1 MGDYCILFLG
11 DGEFGER
18 LVVRKL
24 CEYTRDFHND
34 RGVGS
39 SEDFEVRFPGLEG
52 RVGGDFG
59 GDDLKIWLAEVV

>member
-1 MGDYCILFLG
+1 VGDYRILLFRG
-11 DGEFGER
+11 SKFGER

-24 CEYTRDFHND
+24 CEYTRDFDNN

-39 SEDFEVRFPGLEG
+39 SEGDEVRFPGLEG

-59 GDDLKIWLAEVV
+59 GDDLKVWLAEVV